1 MSTIGNSLEKS
12 NSSSRPFAVVAFS
25 PIFLNIPA
33 RRDFRSADTGVAGR
47 NASTISTSP
56 PPAPATVAAGVFAA
70 GVFAAGVERARNAD
84 ASGVNRGGGAGAGE
98 GAGEG
103 ARAGAGERAGGGAR
117 AGAGEGARAGEDA
130 RAGGEGARA
139 ATGSG
144 SRSGSSGSSGS
155 ARGVNARGTPG
166 AFGIDLRLSSTYA

>member
-56 PPAPATVAAGVFAA
+56 PPAPVTVAA

-84 ASGVNRGGGAGAGE
+84 ASGVTAEAARAPASARARCSRRRGGG
-98 GAGEG
+98 
-103 ARAGAGERAGGGAR
+103 R
-117 AGAGEGARAGEDA
+117 
-130 RAGGEGARA
+130 
-139 ATGSG
+139 TSG
-144 SRSGSSGSSGS
+144 
-155 ARGVNARGTPG
+155 
-166 AFGIDLRLSSTYA
+166 